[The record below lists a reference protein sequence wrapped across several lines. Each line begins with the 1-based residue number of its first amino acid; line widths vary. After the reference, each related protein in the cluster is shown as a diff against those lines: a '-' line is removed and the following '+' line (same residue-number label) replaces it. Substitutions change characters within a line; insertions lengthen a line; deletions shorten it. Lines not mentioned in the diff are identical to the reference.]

1 MRRNL
6 FLIPALAFVIKLAII
21 ARIQGFDWFTAGN
34 GNMVNGLTTLLDKNY
49 APSHVWYGADA
60 ENYLRSVVALFRD
73 GFFSKEGNLYYW
85 PAGYPILIWL
95 VGFISQGAMLSMVA
109 ILQSFLYFVAC
120 AFFVEELRQS
130 RLVNFS
136 FPVALA
142 LSLNPTLALNTIA
155 IGYELPTASLV
166 IISIAALMRFFRR
179 NQKSLMSIEFLAAS
193 MSMALASFMQPRLLV
208 FAVALFLIWGL
219 AQFPIKI
226 ASSLIVISLGVV
238 LAAPTIMIFRNMK
251 SVGFV
256 AISTNLGTTMNIGA
270 GSESTGGYTNKTT
283 GVECP
288 EVQGNPAQID
298 SARVKCVL
306 KWYVNNPSQAARL
319 FWNKTLYFW
328 SPWYGPIAN
337 GTMARNPWRVNHPLN
352 DTIKTQSGA
361 NLVFGN
367 TGKLLSW
374 LWLFATLTFLA
385 LGFRF
390 LWSAGGIERL
400 WGSAAFSMVVINWL
414 SSIATIGD
422 HRFRI
427 PTMTLSLL
435 LQTIGFCALF
445 VNKRKRLAGPSVNIP
460 WTGLHWKRKS
470 ETDNLQP

>member
-1 MRRNL
+1 
-6 FLIPALAFVIKLAII
+6 
-21 ARIQGFDWFTAGN
+21 
-34 GNMVNGLTTLLDKNY
+34 
-49 APSHVWYGADA
+49 
-60 ENYLRSVVALFRD
+60 
-73 GFFSKEGNLYYW
+73 
-85 PAGYPILIWL
+85 
-95 VGFISQGAMLSMVA
+95 
-109 ILQSFLYFVAC
+109 
-120 AFFVEELRQS
+120 
-130 RLVNFS
+130 
-136 FPVALA
+136 
-142 LSLNPTLALNTIA
+142 
-155 IGYELPTASLV
+155 
-166 IISIAALMRFFRR
+166 
-179 NQKSLMSIEFLAAS
+179 
-193 MSMALASFMQPRLLV
+193 
-208 FAVALFLIWGL
+208 
-219 AQFPIKI
+219 
-226 ASSLIVISLGVV
+226 
-238 LAAPTIMIFRNMK
+238 
-251 SVGFV
+251 
-256 AISTNLGTTMNIGA
+256 
-270 GSESTGGYTNKTT
+270 
-283 GVECP
+283 
-288 EVQGNPAQID
+288 
-298 SARVKCVL
+298 
-306 KWYVNNPSQAARL
+306 VNNPSQAARL